1 MLDDAGASR
10 RRFPIRSAVALILL
24 FVLGGGA
31 FALHKA
37 GHLPLSLPFMTGS
50 ETNSSG
56 DKAVAKMR
64 AVSATAKEPPLAGF
78 GSTAETVDG
87 ELQKSTL
94 WQVVKREFPAW
105 YGERIQDAVRLADE
119 KKEDKEISTFMTAA
133 LIDLRRKN
141 GVAVLAAGPE
151 RLKMV
156 AASFVE
162 NLSRLAKHSTEACYG
177 YISQGEG
184 SPVIMEMLRSPE
196 HTSSLQAQF
205 KAIIEA
211 AAEGRKL
218 PKSYRPPSRE
228 DYDTLAVQLQAR
240 GWTTMDLQ
248 TFSDAKALARATP
261 ERVCQMV
268 QDWFL
273 AQLAITDEDVQMRLL
288 AEALKPVVS
297 G

>member
-1 MLDDAGASR
+1 MALMLLCA
-10 RRFPIRSAVALILL
+10 
-24 FVLGGGA
+24 LGGGA

-37 GHLPLSLPFMTGS
+37 GRLPMSLPFMTGS
-50 ETNSSG
+50 DTPAG
-56 DKAVAKMR
+56 GDKADKAVAKMR
-64 AVSATAKEPPLAGF
+64 AASAAIKEPPLTGF
-78 GSTAETVDG
+78 GGTAESVDG

-94 WQVVKREFPAW
+94 WRVVKREFPAW
-105 YGERIQDAVRLADE
+105 YDERVQEAVRLAGE
-119 KKEDKEISTFMTAA
+119 RKEDKEISAHMTAA

-141 GVAVLAAGPE
+141 GVAILAASPE
-151 RLKMV
+151 RLKIV

-184 SPVIMEMLRSPE
+184 SPVIMELLRTPE

-211 AAEGRKL
+211 AADGRKS
-218 PKSYRPPSRE
+218 PKSYRTPSRE
-228 DYDTLAVQLQAR
+228 DYDVLAAQLQAR
-240 GWTTMDLQ
+240 GWTPVDLQ
-248 TFSDAKALARATP
+248 TFSDARALARASP

-273 AQLAITDEDVQMRLL
+273 AQLAVSDEDVQMRLL